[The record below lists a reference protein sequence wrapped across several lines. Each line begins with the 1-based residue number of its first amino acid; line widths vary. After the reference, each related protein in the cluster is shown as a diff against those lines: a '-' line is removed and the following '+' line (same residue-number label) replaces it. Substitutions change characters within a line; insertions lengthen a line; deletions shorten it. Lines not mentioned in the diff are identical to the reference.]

1 MVSRTVIVHTYAF
14 KRVSA
19 LYVATPQRAG
29 CDVGALNVPQDT
41 RGASGI
47 FKTSFTSHRVHLV
60 HTLFHPKPAG
70 KQRLRTTT
78 TSAGYVRVMH
88 SVRWRVRIGTQK
100 HGPLGASL
108 TGCF

>member
-47 FKTSFTSHRVHLV
+47 FKTSFTSHRV
-60 HTLFHPKPAG
+60 
-70 KQRLRTTT
+70 
-78 TSAGYVRVMH
+78 
-88 SVRWRVRIGTQK
+88 RVRNSHPRLSSFCT
-100 HGPLGASL
+100 GPFSAHSISSE
-108 TGCF
+108 TGWQAATTNDYD